1 MKAIILILCFFIAFI
16 TSANAGAIYNCID
29 SDGSKTI
36 TDKPIDGMKCTTTES
51 YRDTSPLRPVITTN
65 KGKSITRNILPSDRE
80 SNKDYLSN
88 ENSNL
93 GKAMQAKGKGNY
105 TFMDMQVTQT
115 FYCKDYI
122 SKSIKNKF
130 PYNGLTAAQHM
141 IAACMKQEIVSNLS
155 EQEKNHLKKLSLKL
169 NDAKAKLSQKELSDL
184 KEKEIAVNENGEWL
198 KKEKKVIEPKDIS
211 QLSTKEMKSLD
222 EELRLIFK
230 KMINA
235 LKNGNIE
242 LALTFF
248 DHRTKSRH
256 KEMFSALSPDQLKE
270 VVSEYR
276 ELHFKQILSN
286 EEVSYEITT
295 IQDGKKM
302 SYPLTFSQD
311 QGKWKIYEF

>member
-1 MKAIILILCFFIAFI
+1 MRVIFLTLYFFIVFI

-29 SDGSKTI
+29 RDGNKTI
-36 TDKPIDGMKCTTTES
+36 TDKPLDGMKCTTMES
-51 YRDTSPLRPVITTN
+51 YGDSSPRRPGITSN
-65 KGKSITRNILPSDRE
+65 KAKSITRNILPSDRE
-80 SNKDYLSN
+80 NNTDHLSN

-93 GKAMQAKGKGNY
+93 VKAMEKGNY

-122 SKSIKNKF
+122 SKSMKTKF

-141 IAACMKQEIVSNLS
+141 IAACMKQEIMNNLS
-155 EQEKNHLKKLSLKL
+155 EQERNHLKKISLKL
-169 NDAKAKLSQKELSDL
+169 NEAKARLSEKELGDL
-184 KEKEIAVNENGEWL
+184 KEKEIAVNDNWEWL
-198 KKEKKVIEPKDIS
+198 KKKKKVIEPKDIS

-222 EELRLIFK
+222 EELRVIFK

-242 LALTFF
+242 LALTYF
-248 DHRTKSRH
+248 DHRTKTRH

-270 VVSEYR
+270 VASEYR

-286 EEVSYEITT
+286 EEVSYEIIT
-295 IQDGKKM
+295 IQEGKKM

>member
-1 MKAIILILCFFIAFI
+1 MKIILLTLCFFVVFI
-16 TSANAGAIYNCID
+16 NFANAGAIYNCID
-29 SDGSKTI
+29 RDGNKTI
-36 TDKPIDGMKCTTTES
+36 TDKPLDGMKCTTAES
-51 YRDTSPLRPVITTN
+51 YGESSPPRPIITNN
-65 KGKSITRNILPSDRE
+65 KAQSITRNILPSNRK
-80 SNKDYLSN
+80 SNKDYLSK

-93 GKAMQAKGKGNY
+93 VKAMQAKGKGNY
-105 TFMDMQVTQT
+105 TFTDMQVTQT

-122 SKSIKNKF
+122 SKSMKNKF
-130 PYNGLTAAQHM
+130 PYNGLTATQHM
-141 IAACMKQEIVSNLS
+141 IAACMKQEIMSNLS
-155 EQEKNHLKKLSLKL
+155 EQEKEHLKKLSLKL
-169 NDAKAKLSQKELSDL
+169 NEAKAKLSQKELSDL
-184 KEKEIAVNENGEWL
+184 KEKEIAVNENWEWL

-211 QLSTKEMKSLD
+211 QLSTKEIKSLD

-242 LALTFF
+242 LALTYF
-248 DHRTKSRH
+248 DHRTKTRH

-270 VVSEYR
+270 VASEYR

-286 EEVSYEITT
+286 EEVSYEIIT
-295 IQDGKKM
+295 IQEGKKM